1 MVFGKIWYFM
11 IITVHVAITPNIS
24 TGNNFLYAAYI
35 KAKENKGS
43 IL

>member
-1 MVFGKIWYFM
+1 M

-24 TGNNFLYAAYI
+24 NNFLYAAYI

>member
-11 IITVHVAITPNIS
+11 IITVYVVIIFNIS
-24 TGNNFLYAAYI
+24 NNFLYAVYI